1 MVTCNEPR
9 SQKTNKPHLGS
20 KKKLPASSNQPHPHH
35 RPPLLTN
42 NLHHI
47 TCPPLQ
53 LQGYTMGHGPRK
65 HASLLSKSQGTTCGV
80 ARLHYRSAHKKR
92 ASQETQPDGEIRN
105 LEIIPKTT
113 TEATKETRGDQ
124 RRKPLLYAPVSQALT
139 PWSRHIKPRYVAT
152 DPWDRVL
159 PSVLARG
166 ASDYLASSMHV
177 SFSPN
182 LLAKPASAAC
192 CIHQS

>member
-1 MVTCNEPR
+1 MQRAALAKNKQTTFGLEEKTPRIKQPTTPTPPSASPHQQPPPYHMPAPSTPRLHYGPR
-9 SQKTNKPHLGS
+9 SE
-20 KKKLPASSNQPHPHH
+20 
-35 RPPLLTN
+35 
-42 NLHHI
+42 
-47 TCPPLQ
+47 
-53 LQGYTMGHGPRK
+53 K

-113 TEATKETRGDQ
+113 TEAAKETRGDQ